1 MSLGGRIRRNLYWAN
16 DFFHGSPV
24 RSQYIDMD
32 NILTDKERGEEK
44 TGIYLK
50 KLLAHAAENT
60 DFYKGRSV
68 SGLSD
73 YPVMNKLLLTENKE
87 ACTSKCFAKNNYYQR
102 TSGST
107 GAPFVVVQDI
117 RKRNRVIAELKLFGK
132 RCGYESHEKM
142 AQMRMWHKNRK
153 SFLESFM
160 QNILCVDIASMT
172 DTEMDS
178 LRKLLIEK
186 KVSAVLAYAT
196 TLKVFAKW
204 LQDNISDKDLFRL
217 KTIISGSEALDDE
230 TRASLERILGCN
242 VVERYSNQEN
252 GILGQQM
259 PGDKKY
265 YLNYGSYVF
274 EMLKL
279 ENDEAAALG
288 DHGRIVITDLFN
300 YAFPMIR
307 YDTGDVG
314 VMMGG
319 NDESGGWPVLGE
331 LYGRRIDM
339 IYDTFQKPV
348 YPHLIAR
355 NMGQCNNIRQSQ
367 FIQTGIKEYVFRVN
381 GCPDDDKLTLS
392 LNKQKDILG
401 YDALIRVE
409 YTDEIPVLATG
420 KRKTVA
426 QEAPEY
432 RGSI

>member
-24 RSQYIDMD
+24 GSQYTDMD
-32 NILTDKERGEEK
+32 NILMDKERGQEK

-60 DFYKGRSV
+60 DFYKGYRGSD
-68 SGLSD
+68 LSD
-73 YPVMNKLLLTENKE
+73 HPVMNKLLLTENKA
-87 ACTSKCFAKNNYYQR
+87 ACTSKCHWKNNYFQR

-107 GAPFVVVQDI
+107 GAPFVVVQDM

-142 AQMRMWHKNRK
+142 TQIRMWRKNK
-153 SFLESFM
+153 KTWLESFM

-172 DTEMDS
+172 DAEMYS
-178 LRKLLIEK
+178 IKKLLIEK
-186 KVSAVLAYAT
+186 RVSAVLAYAT

-204 LQDNISDKDLFRL
+204 LQNNISDKDLFCL
-217 KTIISGSEALDDE
+217 KTIISGSEALEDE
-230 TRASLERILGCN
+230 TKASLERILGCN

-252 GILGQQM
+252 GVLGQQV

-274 EMLKL
+274 EVLKL
-279 ENDEAAALG
+279 ASDETAAFG
-288 DHGRIVITDLFN
+288 EPGRIVITDLFN

-314 VMMGG
+314 VMRSG
-319 NDESGGWPVLGE
+319 NEESGGWPILSE
-331 LYGRRIDM
+331 LYGRRIDI
-339 IYDTFQKPV
+339 IYDTSERPV

-367 FIQTGIKEYVFRVN
+367 FIQTGMKEYVFRVN

-401 YDALIRVE
+401 YDALIKVE
-409 YTDEIPVLATG
+409 YTDEIPVLASG